1 MKAKFFKRAEY
12 CEYVRLLARLHD
24 LIACGRDEGPDGEGL
39 FEEME
44 ACGRDLADDEIAS
57 LNGISGDMY
66 SLAEPAVAPQARTQ
80 QAQSDLLAAM
90 HAQRAGDYITAL
102 ELVRRNRMMI
112 EPSQLSY
119 IRGRI
124 LSDAGL
130 DDVAIRFFEHASS
143 LDPGSDDYEF
153 VLLDTLKRF
162 DVARARA
169 RAEEILAAESRHPPK
184 LVLKAAEI
192 RFSATR
198 EMAPADAASVERQ
211 LVPIFES
218 VIVDLESS
226 SNRSGAASLLPL
238 AYALCGFCLQDN
250 AQIDRA
256 RQCFDEALRL
266 DPKNDGLLTARGILM
281 YGRDATRAAADFQ
294 GAIGLDSQIAWPY
307 LFLAHHCLIQGR
319 YETCLTM
326 CEQALRF
333 PATDRARANCYE
345 WIAICQ
351 AMLGFDPGAVRL
363 SFQHGRRLAPENPR
377 IGRNLQAF
385 EDSVQQSTLGSVRW
399 EKGDADEVSRIARA
413 EFQLAA

>member
-1 MKAKFFKRAEY
+1 MTAKFFKRAEY
-12 CEYVRLLARLHD
+12 REYVRLLVRLHAS
-24 LIACGRDEGPDGEGL
+24 IADACDEGSEGERLRDEMDT
-39 FEEME
+39 
-44 ACGRDLADDEIAS
+44 CGRDLSDDEVAS
-57 LNGISGDMY
+57 LHGISGDMY
-66 SLAEPAVAPQARTQ
+66 SLTGPASVPRARTQ
-80 QAQSDLLAAM
+80 QAQSDLLVAM

-102 ELVRRNRMMI
+102 ELVRRNRLMI

-119 IRGRI
+119 LRGRI

-143 LDPGSDDYEF
+143 LDPGNDDYEF

-238 AYALCGFCLQDN
+238 AYALCGFCLQDI

-256 RQCFDEALRL
+256 RQCFDEALQL

-281 YGRDATRAAADFQ
+281 YGRDASRAAADFQ

-333 PATDRARANCYE
+333 PATDRARSNCYE

-363 SFQHGRRLAPENPR
+363 SFQHARRLAPENPR

-385 EDSVQQSTLGSVRW
+385 EDSVQQSTLSSVTW
-399 EKGDADEVSRIARA
+399 EKGDADEVSQIARA